1 MTASRTRLTAVAAVV
16 AGTWTVGWAATSAQ
30 HVAQANPTTS
40 QAAPS
45 TTPAANRAAP
55 GIDMRASTL
64 IGRDVRNAQGQDLG
78 EIQDLIVDVNNQ
90 RVHYAVLA
98 FGGLM
103 GLGEKL
109 FAYPVRL
116 LTPSGDALVLNV
128 SKQQLERAPGFERNR
143 WPDWADNRYRGQVDR
158 YFGPTVALQPRENMQ
173 LVRASHLIGRDVD
186 DRRGQDAGEIE
197 DIVVNLGNA
206 SIHYVVLDFDK
217 AWSPDDKMVS
227 LPMNAL
233 RVPADRDD
241 DLVLNVPRENI
252 DTSDGF
258 DDNAWPDLN
267 DPIYQQQI
275 DRQLPTYRPW
285 THSPNQVLGADPAT
299 GTRP

>member
-1 MTASRTRLTAVAAVV
+1 
-16 AGTWTVGWAATSAQ
+16 
-30 HVAQANPTTS
+30 
-40 QAAPS
+40 
-45 TTPAANRAAP
+45 
-55 GIDMRASTL
+55 
-64 IGRDVRNAQGQDLG
+64 VRNPQGQDLG

-98 FGGLM
+98 FGGFL

-143 WPDWADNRYRGQVDR
+143 WPDWADNRYREQVDR
-158 YFGPTVALQPRENMQ
+158 YFGPTVALQPRQNMQ
-173 LVRASHLIGRDVD
+173 LVRASHLIGKDVND
-186 DRRGQDAGEIE
+186 QRGHDAGEIE
-197 DIVVNLGNA
+197 DVVVNLGNA

-217 AWSPDDKMVS
+217 AWSPDDKLVS

-241 DLVLNVPRENI
+241 DLVLNVPREKI
-252 DTSDGF
+252 DMSAGF
-258 DDNAWPDLN
+258 DDNSWPDLN

-275 DRQLPTYRPW
+275 GRQLPTYQPW
-285 THSPNQVLGADPAT
+285 THTPNQVMGADPAT
-299 GTRP
+299 DTRP